1 MSDFNIVKKY
11 SLTQRLAFGE
21 NLIENSQ
28 GDTIEKSFSQFHH
41 ETHIL
46 MNSAVSPL
54 FEILTQYKWN
64 YKQSHIYMQEICV
77 FLSY

>member
-1 MSDFNIVKKY
+1 MSDFTIVKKV
-11 SLTQRLAFGE
+11 LTQRLASEE

-28 GDTIEKSFSQFHH
+28 GDSIEKSFSKFHH

>member
-1 MSDFNIVKKY
+1 MSDFTIVKKV
-11 SLTQRLAFGE
+11 LTQLIAFEE

-28 GDTIEKSFSQFHH
+28 GGTIEKNFSKFHH